1 MDKKTIFI
9 SFSLFDGSVSDYF
22 LTLSIKLSERYQVI
36 IITDYLDRSDIP
48 DNIKVLKWPG
58 KRGNTWQ
65 DFLFL
70 KKQVSKFRPHMMI
83 ANFGAVNL
91 FLIVG
96 FLFRIPHRIAW
107 VHTISSQFKFKKF
120 KQFRKKWIY
129 KLATQLYT
137 NSKATKADVVS
148 TFKVSE
154 KKIKVVFNSVKE
166 YKFKHKQMDCNK
178 IVFVGRMHPSK
189 GIDTLIKALGI
200 VNKQLPN
207 VYLELLGGNLENQF
221 LKEYQ
226 ELAQAL
232 NIEDQVRFLG
242 SQSKR
247 QVLETF
253 SSAYFS
259 VVPSIVEAFGY
270 VVIESFSV
278 KTPVIGSRTSGIS
291 EIIRDNK
298 DGLLFDPQNETDLA
312 EKMIALLKDSSLRD
326 DFSVSCYE
334 RFKDDFEVTSVTDKL
349 AKDLSVL
356 IEEPLNL

>member
-1 MDKKTIFI
+1 MKRATVFL
-9 SFSLFDGSVSDYF
+9 SFSICDSSVTDYF
-22 LTLSIKLSERYQVI
+22 LALSIKLSEIYQVVV
-36 IITDYLDRSDIP
+36 ITDRLERVDIP
-48 DNIKVLKWPG
+48 KNIKVLKWPG
-58 KRGNTWQ
+58 IRGTTWK

-70 KKQVSKFRPHMMI
+70 KNQVSKFKPHMMI
-83 ANFGAVNL
+83 ANFGAVNM
-91 FLIVG
+91 FLIIG
-96 FLFRIPHRIAW
+96 FLFQIPHRIAW

-166 YKFKHKQMDCNK
+166 YKFKHQQMDCNK

-189 GIDTLIKALGI
+189 GINTLIKALGI
-200 VNKQLPN
+200 VNKQFPN

-242 SQSKR
+242 NQSKQ
-247 QVLETF
+247 QVLEIF

-259 VVPSIVEAFGY
+259 VVPSLVEAFGY

-312 EKMIALLKDSSLRD
+312 EKMITLLKYRSLRD
-326 DFSVSCYE
+326 EFSVSCYE
-334 RFKDDFEVTSVTDKL
+334 RFKDDFEVTSVTHKL